1 MWSQRYPMSSN
12 FVAWSLVGISVIS
25 EVLGTVALR
34 HSAGFSKV
42 FPAVAAGACYVLA
55 VWLMALAM
63 RQLEMS
69 ITYAVWAASGTAL
82 TAIVGILFYEEA
94 ASTCKLLGLALV
106 VLGVVVLNLT
116 PRAT

>member
-1 MWSQRYPMSSN
+1 MWTQRYLMSSN

-34 HSAGFSKV
+34 HSLGFSKIL
-42 FPAVAAGACYVLA
+42 PAGAAGACYVLA

-82 TAIVGILFYEEA
+82 TAIVGILLYEEA
-94 ASTCKLLGLALV
+94 ISTYKLLGLALV
-106 VLGVVVLNLT
+106 VLGVIVLSLAQ
-116 PRAT
+116 RAT